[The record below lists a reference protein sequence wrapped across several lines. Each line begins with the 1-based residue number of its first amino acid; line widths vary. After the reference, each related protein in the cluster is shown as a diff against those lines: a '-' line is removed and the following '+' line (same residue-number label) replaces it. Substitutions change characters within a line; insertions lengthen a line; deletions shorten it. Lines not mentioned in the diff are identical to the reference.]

1 MGVDLRIPRDLA
13 DQLERHL
20 EQGVDEQLAFMLAA
34 WDGDEADVLD
44 LRLVPSVAFDL
55 QTPWHLSLSDEERA
69 AVIKWAH
76 DRGAALVEA
85 HVHRRGD
92 PAEFSASDRSGLE
105 AFVPHVWWRLRH
117 RPYVALVFGE
127 STFDAL
133 VWRSDPG
140 SPEPVNALRVEG
152 RPDRRPTG
160 RTLAGR
166 TLERRLPW

>member
-1 MGVDLRIPRDLA
+1 MGVNLRIPPDLA
-13 DQLERHL
+13 DRLERHL
-20 EQGVDEQLAFMLAA
+20 ESGVAEQLAFMLAA
-34 WDGDEADVLD
+34 WDGDEARVVD
-44 LRLVPSVAFDL
+44 LRLVASAAFDL

-92 PAEFSASDRSGLE
+92 PAEFSPSDRSGLD

-117 RPYVALVFGE
+117 RPYVALVFAE
-127 STFDAL
+127 TTFDGLA
-133 VWRSDPG
+133 WRSGPG
-140 SPEPVNALRVEG
+140 SPESVNALRVEG

-160 RTLAGR
+160 GTLK
-166 TLERRLPW
+166 RRLPW